1 MIAGYPSRRV
11 PVGTKTMSLPRTIE
25 WIGDLD
31 GWVRL
36 IDQTR
41 LPSELSFMECRDSE
55 TVWEAIRMLR
65 VRGAPAI
72 GIAGAMGLVLGVRDT
87 ANQDEP
93 ALFAR
98 LHQQRD
104 YLAAVRPT
112 AVNLCWALDRMVE
125 RAEALRGGGAAR
137 IAEGLLTEAKNI
149 RDEDAASCREIGRL
163 GATLLPE
170 GGTVLTHCNAG
181 SLATAEYGTALS
193 GMYVAHEQGK
203 RFKVFATETR
213 PLLQGARLTAWEL
226 SQAGIDVTVICD
238 NMVGAMM
245 QGRKIDCVI
254 TGADRIAA
262 NGDVANKI
270 GTYGIAVLARA
281 HEIPFYVAA
290 PASTFD
296 LDCAAGCDIPIE
308 ERDADE
314 VRSFGGVQVA
324 PSAVGVC
331 NPAFDVTPAEL
342 VHAIITDRGLIRPV
356 DGVQVRQVI
365 GRDRK
370 SL

>member
-1 MIAGYPSRRV
+1 MSASHPGGVVSIRV
-11 PVGTKTMSLPRTIE
+11 QAMSIPRTIE
-25 WIGDLD
+25 WIGELD
-31 GWVRL
+31 GLVRL

-41 LPSELSFMECRDSE
+41 LPRELIFMECRDSE

-72 GIAGAMGLVLGVRDT
+72 GIAGAMGLVLGVRD
-87 ANQDEP
+87 AADGDES
-93 ALFAR
+93 AFFAR
-98 LHQQRD
+98 LLQQRD
-104 YLAAVRPT
+104 YLAGVRPT
-112 AVNLCWALDRMVE
+112 AVNLCWALDRMVA
-125 RAEALRGGGAAR
+125 RAEALRGGGTAG
-137 IAEGLLTEAKNI
+137 IAEGLLTEAKQI
-149 RDEDAASCREIGRL
+149 RDEDAASCQAIGRL
-163 GATLLPE
+163 GATLVPA

-193 GMYVAHEQGK
+193 AMYAAYEQGK
-203 RFKVFATETR
+203 RFKVFASETR

-226 SQAGIDVTVICD
+226 SRAGIDVTVICD
-238 NMVGAMM
+238 NMVGALM

-270 GTYGIAVLARA
+270 GTYGVAVLARA
-281 HEIPFYVAA
+281 HGIPFYVAA

-296 LDCAAGCDIPIE
+296 LNCAAGCDIPIE

-324 PSAVGVC
+324 PSAVRVL

-342 VHAIITDRGLIRPV
+342 VDAIITDRGLIKPV
-356 DGVQVRQVI
+356 NGAQIQQVI
-365 GRDRK
+365 GAVRE
-370 SL
+370 